1 MISIKSRRSTTHRL
15 LRPGRCQNGSGESRL
30 RRGYHGRSDSESKF
44 SVGSQHQSGAAV
56 AGLPVRSMLSYHADS
71 LGHSKPRNEDLGGQ
85 HGRRGRV
92 RDHRALRPLSLMGN
106 GRIWGVKYRRNGD
119 STSSAPGQSRP
130 AHGARARSR
139 RSPCRMADG
148 YARIAHGSVIL
159 ITRPTLADVKTVRW
173 AFGHFTSH
181 PDNPSHRSVVERLNT
196 DNRSPW

>member
-1 MISIKSRRSTTHRL
+1 MRGGRQAASRRVVLRWMISIKSRRSTTHRL

-92 RDHRALRPLSLMGN
+92 RDHRALRPLHCITYGKWTHLGCQIGEMA
-106 GRIWGVKYRRNGD
+106 
-119 STSSAPGQSRP
+119 APGLLMEPELEALTVPDGRWLCP
-130 AHGARARSR
+130 NCARFRD
-139 RSPCRMADG
+139 PHHTADLG
-148 YARIAHGSVIL
+148 
-159 ITRPTLADVKTVRW
+159 
-173 AFGHFTSH
+173 
-181 PDNPSHRSVVERLNT
+181 
-196 DNRSPW
+196 